1 MSASREPFSLRERLS
16 RPVDGASLV
25 AFRVLF
31 GLLMAASALRFV
43 ASGWVERFF
52 VERTFFFKY
61 WGFSWVE
68 VGPPWLMYGVYSLL
82 VVLGLCVALGFAYR
96 AAIVLFLVLFSYAE
110 LTDVTNYLNHYYL
123 VSLLA
128 FWMCFMPL
136 GRRGPFPAWML
147 YALRFQVAVVYL
159 GAALAKLGSD
169 WLVHGQPLGT
179 WMTALADVPG
189 IGRWV
194 SEPGV
199 AVFASWAGFL
209 HDLLVVPLL
218 LWPRTRAWAYG
229 ALLVFHLT
237 TSALFNIG
245 IFPLLMPIAATLF
258 LAPDWPR
265 RFFAMPQA
273 DAVSRLLS
281 RPAFALL
288 TVFCAAQ
295 VLVPLRAHLYGGN
308 VLWHEQGMRF
318 SWRVMVRA
326 KQGSI
331 RYRARLPDGRELYVM
346 PRRYLSSDQERE
358 MSGQPDLILQL
369 AHHIAAELRARGI
382 DDPQVRVD
390 ALVSLNGR
398 PPVPLIDPNVD
409 LTKVHDGLAPATWI
423 TPAPV
428 ALREQHVAAR

>member
-1 MSASREPFSLRERLS
+1 MNLRERFG
-16 RPVDGASLV
+16 RPVDGASLL
-25 AFRVLF
+25 AFRVMF

-43 ASGWVERFF
+43 QSGWVERFF
-52 VERTFFFKY
+52 VQRTFFFKY

-68 VGPPWLMYGVYSLL
+68 VGPPWVMYGVYGALA
-82 VVLGLCVALGFAYR
+82 VLGLCVAFGVAYR

-147 YALRFQVAVVYL
+147 YALRFQVAVVYV
-159 GAALAKLGSD
+159 GAALAKLGDD
-169 WLVHGQPLGT
+169 WLVHGQPLGV
-179 WMTALADVPG
+179 WLGNIADVPVV
-189 IGRWV
+189 GRWV
-194 SEPGV
+194 GVPG
-199 AVFASWAGFL
+199 FALFVSWAGFL

-218 LWPRTRAWAYG
+218 LWKRTRVWAYG

-237 TSALFNIG
+237 TSSLFNIG
-245 IFPLLMPIAATLF
+245 IFPILMPIAATLF

-265 RFFAMPQA
+265 RLF
-273 DAVSRLLS
+273 DRRGVTSAVESGRFSPLS
-281 RPAFALL
+281 RAAFALL
-288 TVFCAAQ
+288 MVFCAVQ
-295 VLVPLRAHLYGGN
+295 VLVPLRTYLYGGN

-331 RYRARLPDGRELYVM
+331 RYRARLPDGREIFIM
-346 PRRYLSSDQERE
+346 PRRYLSSEQERE
-358 MSGQPDLILQL
+358 MSSQPDLILQL
-369 AHHIAAELRARGI
+369 AHHIAGELRARGI
-382 DDPQVRVD
+382 ANPQVRVD

-409 LTKVHDGLAPATWI
+409 LAQVQDGLGRAAWI
-423 TPAPV
+423 MPAPDWPRDEL
-428 ALREQHVAAR
+428 ASR